1 MQRSETSPFIPVRER
16 PSPKARHVARSMS
29 GRHRRED
36 EVAFRRV
43 IRSRLLRW
51 YDTHKRDLPWR
62 RRHTDAYAQL
72 LAEFMLQQTQVITV
86 IGYYE
91 RFLQRFPTINDLAAA
106 DLDEVLALWAGLGY
120 YRRARHLHA
129 AARTIVS
136 AYGGRVPVHVEQL
149 MTLPGI
155 GRSTAG
161 AIASVAYGVRAPVLD
176 GNVARVVSR
185 LLVVAEW
192 ATTAVVRSRLWAATV
207 SLLPENRC
215 GDFNQALMELGAV
228 ICTPRHPA
236 CSLCPLGSHCGAVSK
251 GLTERIPVTPR
262 RTAVRTMPLV
272 VAAVACGSAV
282 LLVQGPDTGLWA
294 GLWALPSEPV
304 ADGESIGA
312 ARDRLAVRLGV
323 SCQLNGTPD
332 ASISR
337 LLTHRQVTFHVFR
350 GQASGKP
357 RMTELLGMPCRWVG
371 PRQRARLGISRAHQA
386 IIESVGR
393 VLSAGGEG

>member
-1 MQRSETSPFIPVRER
+1 MQRSETGPFIPARER
-16 PSPKARHVARSMS
+16 PSPRARRVARSTS
-29 GRHRRED
+29 GQHRRED

-51 YDTHKRDLPWR
+51 YDTHRRDLPWR
-62 RRHTDAYAQL
+62 HRHTDGYAQL

-91 RFLQRFPTINDLAAA
+91 RFIQRFPTIDDLAAA

-120 YRRARHLHA
+120 YRRARNLHA

-136 AYGGRVPVHVEQL
+136 EYGSRVPVRVEQL
-149 MTLPGI
+149 ITLPGI

-161 AIASVAYGVRAPVLD
+161 AIASVAFGVRAPVLD
-176 GNVARVVSR
+176 GNVARVVTR
-185 LLVVAEW
+185 LLAVEER
-192 ATTAVVRSRLWAATV
+192 ATTAVVRSRLWAAAE

-228 ICTPRHPA
+228 VCTPRNPGCA
-236 CSLCPLGSHCGAVSK
+236 LCPLCSHCGAVSE
-251 GLTERIPVTPR
+251 GLTERIPVTR
-262 RTAVRTMPLV
+262 RRAVVRTMPLV
-272 VAAVACGSAV
+272 VAAVACGSTV
-282 LLVQGPDTGLWA
+282 LLVQGPDAGLWA

-304 ADGESIGA
+304 ADRESLGA
-312 ARDRLAVRLGV
+312 ARDRLAVRLGAC
-323 SCQLNGTPD
+323 CQLNGTPD
-332 ASISR
+332 AAISR

-357 RMTELLGMPCRWVG
+357 RMTELLGVPCRWVG
-371 PRQRARLGISRAHQA
+371 PR
-386 IIESVGR
+386 
-393 VLSAGGEG
+393 